1 MIRTP
6 RKSGRFKRPVD
17 GPKPTGGQLVYEA
30 LRQDII
36 GLRLAPG
43 EPLEELQLCR
53 TYRVSRTPVR
63 EALIRLAAD
72 DLVAL
77 EPNRGAK
84 VESMQFIDVVDHYE
98 AMDIFLPLI
107 SYFAAVRRTA
117 NDLAVIETRLADFR
131 NAVARKNA
139 DAIILANFNLHGAIA
154 AACHNGSL
162 EKAHRRMLVDKLRIA
177 QYDIRASS
185 GAASSLA
192 HRFNRTFQ
200 LTGIGLGHRRRQA
213 RCRRQGGCRAK
224 RLCPDPGCREPL
236 RQSRAGDKGAA
247 WPVEENCRKPS
258 QVQFSAIGTAG
269 QAYSICN
276 GD

>member
-1 MIRTP
+1 MTRRP
-6 RKSGRFKRPVD
+6 RKNGRSRRPVD

-30 LRQDII
+30 LRRDII

-72 DLVAL
+72 DLVEL

-84 VESMQFIDVVDHYE
+84 VASMQFIDVVDHYE

-131 NAVARKNA
+131 DALARRNA
-139 DAIILANFNLHGAIA
+139 DAIILANFSLHGAIA
-154 AACHNGSL
+154 TACHNGSL

-177 QYDIRASS
+177 QHDIRASS
-185 GAASSLA
+185 GADTSMAR
-192 HRFNRTFQ
+192 RFNRTFQ
-200 LTGIGLGHRRRQA
+200 LSRALVSAIISATPAAAQQAASALNDYVRTQVVDVFSASLGPATKVPHGQLKKIAAKHRRFNS
-213 RCRRQGGCRAK
+213 
-224 RLCPDPGCREPL
+224 P
-236 RQSRAGDKGAA
+236 
-247 WPVEENCRKPS
+247 
-258 QVQFSAIGTAG
+258 
-269 QAYSICN
+269 
-276 GD
+276 

>member
-1 MIRTP
+1 MIRKP

-84 VESMQFIDVVDHYE
+84 VASMQFIDVVDHYE

-117 NDLAVIETRLADFR
+117 NDLVVIKARLTDFR
-131 NAVARKNA
+131 NAVVRKNA
-139 DAIILANFNLHGAIA
+139 DAIILANFNLHGAMT

-162 EKAHRRMLVDKLRIA
+162 EKAYRRMLVDKLRIA
-177 QYDIRASS
+177 QHDIRASA
-185 GAASSLA
+185 GADISLA
-192 HRFNRTFQ
+192 RRFNRTFQ
-200 LTGIGLGHRRRQA
+200 LSRALVSAIISAKPAAAQKAASALNDYVRTQVVDVFSASLGPVTKISHGQLKKIAANHRR
-213 RCRRQGGCRAK
+213 
-224 RLCPDPGCREPL
+224 
-236 RQSRAGDKGAA
+236 
-247 WPVEENCRKPS
+247 PS
-258 QVQFSAIGTAG
+258 SLQ
-269 QAYSICN
+269 
-276 GD
+276 

>member
-84 VESMQFIDVVDHYE
+84 VASMQFIDVVDHYE

-200 LTGIGLGHRRRQA
+200 LSRALVSAIAGGKPAAADKAAAALNDYVRTQVVESLCASLGPAIKARRGQLKKIAANHRRSSSLQ
-213 RCRRQGGCRAK
+213 
-224 RLCPDPGCREPL
+224 
-236 RQSRAGDKGAA
+236 
-247 WPVEENCRKPS
+247 
-258 QVQFSAIGTAG
+258 
-269 QAYSICN
+269 
-276 GD
+276 